1 MSRSCADSVIPDKK
15 FSKEKNEQFKF
26 EQKSIATDAFNELQE
41 LKIKEKIEKRKQ
53 NSCELTE
60 KKQGTTI
67 KKKSEHE
74 KIEEEQLWDKLNT
87 LNKEFRAIG
96 NTKKQ
101 KILSKTILK

>member
-1 MSRSCADSVIPDKK
+1 MIKKVYIYHVLTDTDNTCLK

-67 KKKSEHE
+67 KK
-74 KIEEEQLWDKLNT
+74 
-87 LNKEFRAIG
+87 
-96 NTKKQ
+96 
-101 KILSKTILK
+101 

>member
-53 NSCELTE
+53 NSCELAE

-67 KKKSEHE
+67 KKKSEYE
-74 KIEEEQLWDKLNT
+74 KIEEEQL
-87 LNKEFRAIG
+87 
-96 NTKKQ
+96 
-101 KILSKTILK
+101 